1 MFKPRWLRWSSSA
14 SKSEK
19 LKKVRQQTDQ
29 LLKRQEAQ
37 KEMGEEAAPLARS
50 PAGEVPA
57 S

>member
-1 MFKPRWLRWSSSA
+1 MFKTRWARWTSSV
-14 SKSEK
+14 SKSEN

-37 KEMGEEAAPLARS
+37 KEMRQEAARS
-50 PAGEVPA
+50 PTEEVPA